1 MADQAVPQAEKAAKV
16 INEQA
21 DKVADNIQ
29 PMADQ
34 ASKTLVDN
42 AKQISEEGPEAADKA
57 QGKVDEIASQV
68 TWRPLISM
76 HADSSGAVK
85 PAESVAAVLKVL
97 HCAHLQSCR
106 MHLNR
111 CMNRCTRAGLLR
123 GSRHCL

>member
-1 MADQAVPQAEKAAKV
+1 VPQAEKAAKV

-57 QGKVDEIASQV
+57 QAKVDEIASQV
-68 TWRPLISM
+68 TWQPTDLNARRIHLM
-76 HADSSGAVK
+76 LSSLLSFV
-85 PAESVAAVLKVL
+85 PVLKVL
-97 HCAHLQSCR
+97 QCACVHSC
-106 MHLNR
+106 
-111 CMNRCTRAGLLR
+111 
-123 GSRHCL
+123 

>member
-1 MADQAVPQAEKAAKV
+1 VPQAEKAAKV

-57 QGKVDEIASQV
+57 QAKVDEIASQV
-68 TWRPLISM
+68 TWRPTNLY
-76 HADSSGAVK
+76 AV
-85 PAESVAAVLKVL
+85 ALVLLSLLKVL
-97 HCAHLQSCR
+97 QCARLPSC
-106 MHLNR
+106 
-111 CMNRCTRAGLLR
+111 
-123 GSRHCL
+123 

>member
-1 MADQAVPQAEKAAKV
+1 VPQAEKAAKV

-57 QGKVDEIASQV
+57 QAKVDEIASQV
-68 TWRPLISM
+68 TWQPTDLF
-76 HADSSGAVK
+76 A
-85 PAESVAAVLKVL
+85 
-97 HCAHLQSCR
+97 CR
-106 MHLNR
+106 FLR
-111 CMNRCTRAGLLR
+111 CCQA
-123 GSRHCL
+123 C

>member
-1 MADQAVPQAEKAAKV
+1 VAEQAVPQAEKAAKV

-57 QGKVDEIASQV
+57 QAKVDEIASQV
-68 TWRPLISM
+68 TWQPTDLNARRIHLM
-76 HADSSGAVK
+76 LSSLLSFV
-85 PAESVAAVLKVL
+85 PVLKVL
-97 HCAHLQSCR
+97 QCACVHSC
-106 MHLNR
+106 
-111 CMNRCTRAGLLR
+111 
-123 GSRHCL
+123 